1 MPSPNGLGQ
10 ILAGVAGF
18 QSSIDG
24 RLIPVLGGAQWLT
37 DALVVGQSLDA
48 STILLIRASD
58 GAIVQTLATHG
69 ASTIV
74 AGGGRW
80 ASFLEPIGD
89 GPSQLDGAL
98 GALSGGYLYAA
109 GPDGTIAWK
118 RVYQDPA
125 GLTLSSPTATIELPS
140 ANPRDVQVLSSTEA
154 VWSDAPGVYGA
165 IGRAVPQPAVLTEH
179 YRLVT
184 TPDGVDWLIVQ
195 GQNGGLCVHP
205 DGDPHGYVLVPVG
218 QPAYNA
224 DVALVHGELFVTWAV
239 INREI
244 WGDVRSA
251 TVDRSNP
258 RINLAAPDPVVFAF
272 SHPVLVAPFKDP
284 QGRTAAP
291 AEIVVNQTGQT
302 ANRPYF
308 VASDSLGGPFAG
320 TRLGVYTE
328 APYPTAD
335 ILANQDTRVLVCH
348 DAPDAF
354 PVATLAELRPW
365 DLPLLELYL
374 EVGETLQQST
384 VRWTQNLSDLLAD
397 WPGDVGVDLMFYCEG
412 GAPPNELFTVAQ
424 VLDGLRLLSNLVNAS
439 PRVKLIACFEY
450 ERANGITGHPELAD
464 AFTSLLAAASAAGLA
479 ALTPIG
485 EPTSAPLPS
494 PAPVPGPDPVSPP
507 EPVRPVVLTPYPA
520 AHVYTSK
527 GSL

>member
-1 MPSPNGLGQ
+1 MPDLNAVGTPLYGRDLAWLDDATIIGQ
-10 ILAGVAGF
+10 DPA
-18 QSSIDG
+18 
-24 RLIPVLGGAQWLT
+24 T
-37 DALVVGQSLDA
+37 NLVSVRP
-48 STILLIRASD
+48 I
-58 GAIVQTLATHG
+58 
-69 ASTIV
+69 
-74 AGGGRW
+74 GGRW
-80 ASFLEPIGD
+80 TRTDAGRGCNCIVAAQGRAFAHLTTFGLFDALTGTLISRTMGIAGD
-89 GPSQLDGAL
+89 
-98 GALSGGYLYAA
+98 YNAA
-109 GPDGTIAWK
+109 RGSPGQDGTIGLLLSYTAGTGLRLLAPDGSTIDVMTQVFADLRQIGILDRSRALWCEMGN
-118 RVYQDPA
+118 PA
-125 GLTLSSPTATIELPS
+125 IQTCGGLP
-140 ANPRDVQVLSSTEA
+140 
-154 VWSDAPGVYGA
+154 
-165 IGRAVPQPAVLTEH
+165 VPQ
-179 YRLVT
+179 
-184 TPDGVDWLIVQ
+184 
-195 GQNGGLCVHP
+195 
-205 DGDPHGYVLVPVG
+205 LVPGATLFYPQPMDVG
-218 QPAYNA
+218 GRLWLGYHTGSQLVLHPFDSLQGYAFPVGFYPRFRA
-224 DVALVHGELFVTWAV
+224 LDATRVAIVWAV
-239 INREI
+239 DAADTPAAAGVQIV
-244 WGDVRSA
+244 DVTSA
-251 TVDRSNP
+251 PTV
-258 RINLAAPDPVVFAF
+258 NLTPAPAPVVFSF
-272 SHPVLVAPFKDP
+272 SHPVLVAPYKDP
-284 QGRTAAP
+284 AGQTTAP
-291 AEIVVNQTGQT
+291 VEIVVNQTGQT

-308 VASDSLGGPFAG
+308 VASDSLGGPFVG
-320 TRLGVYTE
+320 PRLGVYTE
-328 APYPTAD
+328 ALDPAAG
-335 ILANQDTRVLVCH
+335 ILANPDTRVVVCH